1 MPKVKSFQNFS
12 LVLSTALFKTDLIK
26 KHVAAMDM
34 MEQVIDPAK
43 IYMKVVKIILN
54 LITRNIFRM
63 RFVLFE
69 DLPSPTEKNF
79 KKLPLQQVRTKVSI
93 HWQPIFSNR
102 FLHYGLHRIFRQA
115 DSYSD
120 QQYYC
125 RIICFHII

>member
-54 LITRNIFRM
+54 SNTENIFRM

-69 DLPSPTEKNF
+69 DQPSLTEKNF
-79 KKLPLQQVRTKVSI
+79 KKLLLQQVGNKNFKI
-93 HWQPIFSNR
+93 NR
-102 FLHYGLHRIFRQA
+102 HMFF
-115 DSYSD
+115 
-120 QQYYC
+120 
-125 RIICFHII
+125 

>member
-12 LVLSTALFKTDLIK
+12 LVLSTALFKTELIK
-26 KHVAAMDM
+26 KHFAAMDM

-54 LITRNIFRM
+54 SSTRNIFRM

-79 KKLPLQQVRTKVSI
+79 KKLPLQQV
-93 HWQPIFSNR
+93 
-102 FLHYGLHRIFRQA
+102 G
-115 DSYSD
+115 
-120 QQYYC
+120 
-125 RIICFHII
+125 